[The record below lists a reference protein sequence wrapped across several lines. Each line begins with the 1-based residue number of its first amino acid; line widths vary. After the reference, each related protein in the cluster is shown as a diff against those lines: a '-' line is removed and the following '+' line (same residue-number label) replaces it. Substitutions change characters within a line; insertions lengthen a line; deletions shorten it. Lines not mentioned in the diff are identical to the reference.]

1 MYEFSFRCDS
11 FCIAILHA
19 VDSRK
24 DLTGAASGAAAR
36 GRRFLICYNRC
47 LTYYKH

>member
-19 VDSRK
+19 VNSRK
-24 DLTGAASGAAAR
+24 DLTGAARGAAAV
-36 GRRFLICYNRC
+36 GRRLLIYYNR
-47 LTYYKH
+47 